1 VEDADGV
8 AHVAI
13 TAGSLVEA
21 GAPPRPLG
29 ESMVACLPPL
39 LAAARRF
46 ADACL
51 AELEDPGDVEGQ
63 AIAEVDGMAIPRGL
77 FRAQLDRDRAGGAAL
92 AHLDL
97 WTLPAIAAWTRDR
110 ELLARVVRDE
120 GLVSLAA
127 SLRRSD
133 AYFLDCLLGVEL
145 DAEWLV
151 VLPLLG
157 RAFDVRV
164 DGIVRNWDA
173 HALLAD
179 ALHARGV
186 AVTRNAIEVLDALR
200 AHASVP
206 SHSSVRGT
214 WNLYSFRAAA
224 YDLAR
229 GAEVPT
235 DVWVWGEGGARDIPR
250 FRGRRTLLLGPASIE
265 RGWNAG
271 RVFSELLAE
280 VTVMRESEGPA
291 VAQMLREMRGP
302 VPT

>member
-1 VEDADGV
+1 
-8 AHVAI
+8 
-13 TAGSLVEA
+13 
-21 GAPPRPLG
+21 
-29 ESMVACLPPL
+29 VACLPPV

-51 AELEDPGDVEGQ
+51 DELEDPDDVAGH
-63 AIAEVDGMAIPRGL
+63 AIAEVDGVAIPRAL
-77 FRAQLDRDRAGGAAL
+77 FRAHLDQDRAGGAAL
-92 AHLDL
+92 AHLEL

-110 ELLARVVRDE
+110 ELLARVGEDE
-120 GLVSLAA
+120 GLVSLAG
-127 SLRRSD
+127 SLRQSD
-133 AYFLDCLLGVEL
+133 AYFLDVLLGVEL

-157 RAFDVRV
+157 RAFDVRI

-179 ALHARGV
+179 ALHGCGV
-186 AVTRNAIEVLDALR
+186 AVTPNAIEVLDALR
-200 AHASVP
+200 AHGSVP

-235 DVWVWGEGGARDIPR
+235 DVWVWGEGRPRDIPR
-250 FRGRRTLLLGPASIE
+250 FRGRRTLLLGPATIE

-280 VTVMRESEGPA
+280 VTVTREVEGSA
-291 VAQMLREMRGP
+291 VAEMLREMRGP
-302 VPT
+302 VPP